1 MSLSFALFNAASG
14 LRAQGRAAELV
25 SGNVANALTPGYA
38 RRELQ
43 LTTDIVGANGG
54 VRVAGVARI
63 VDPVVLADRRLA
75 QADAGHAGVLA
86 RALESVE
93 ATIGDPTEAGSLSE
107 RVARF
112 SARLIEASSQ
122 PGSELRLR
130 QAIEAAR
137 GLTEGIAEVGDAIQ
151 QMRTRADTE
160 IGQLVERV
168 NSAVAQVDR
177 LNDQIL
183 RLGDKARESS
193 GLQEAR
199 QQAIDSISE
208 ILPVREV
215 ERANGSV
222 ALYTAA
228 GVTLLDGRVWKLDFT
243 PNGTVEPQL
252 RIEDGALSGLT
263 VGGLPVTPGGDRS
276 LLGEGALAA
285 QFELRDV
292 AGPEAQAALDA
303 IARDL
308 VERFQDTPLVDPT
321 MAAGD
326 PGLFTDGGAA
336 FDATPPAP
344 APPYPEE
351 GLAQRLRIN
360 PLLDPRAG
368 GEAWRLRD
376 GLGAAAQGPPGDPS
390 LIIALGERL
399 TAARPVASGPQQ
411 GQARSFADQVA
422 LFLTG
427 IATTRQ
433 AREEE
438 ATFAQARL
446 AGYREAEAAGGVDTD
461 DEMQKLLLIE
471 QNYAANARVI
481 RTVDD
486 LMDQLARI

>member
-14 LRAQGRAAELV
+14 LRAQGRSAELV

-75 QADAGHAGVLA
+75 EADAGRADVLA
-86 RALESVE
+86 KALEAIEGS
-93 ATIGDPTEAGSLSE
+93 IGDPTEGGSLSE
-107 RVARF
+107 RIVRF

-122 PGSELRLR
+122 PGSELRLS
-130 QAIEAAR
+130 QAVEAAR
-137 GLTEGIAEVGDAIQ
+137 GLADGIADVGKSIQ
-151 QMRTRADTE
+151 QMRSRADSA

-168 NSAVAQVDR
+168 NSAVAQIES
-177 LNDQIL
+177 LNKQIL
-183 RLGDKARESS
+183 RLGAKARESS
-193 GLQEAR
+193 ALQEAR
-199 QQAIDSISE
+199 QQAIDSISD

-228 GVTLLDGRVWKLDFT
+228 GATLLDGRVWELDFT
-243 PNGTVEPQL
+243 RKGEVEPQM

-263 VGGLPVTPGGDRS
+263 IGGFPVDARGDRS
-276 LLGEGALAA
+276 LLGDGALAA

-292 AGPEAQAALDA
+292 AGPEAQTALDA

-308 VERFQDTPLVDPT
+308 IERFQDAPLVDPT
-321 MAAGD
+321 VATGD

-336 FDATPPAP
+336 FDAALAP
-344 APPYPEE
+344 ASLPYPEE

-360 PLLDPRAG
+360 LGIDPRAG
-368 GEAWRLRD
+368 GEIWRLRD
-376 GLGAAAQGPPGDPS
+376 GLGAAIEGPPGDPS
-390 LIIALGERL
+390 LIMALGDRL
-399 TAARPVASGPQQ
+399 GTARAIASGPQQ
-411 GQARSFADQVA
+411 GQSRTFSDQVA
-422 LFLTG
+422 DFLSSV
-427 IATTRQ
+427 ATERQ
-433 AREEE
+433 AREDE
-438 ATFAQARL
+438 AVFAGARL
-446 AGYREAEAAGGVDTD
+446 DGYREAEAAGGVDTD

-481 RTVDD
+481 RTVDE
-486 LMDQLARI
+486 LMAQLTRI